1 MIESAGL
8 SGADVAAWSESA
20 PVEHGPF
27 DAAAQSAGQFLT
39 RGGELL
45 GRLPEPRDRSE
56 PERTAAAAIKDGL
69 TRAREE
75 FLDRHATELYE
86 RLTNGYATPVR
97 LEQLVYDAA
106 TEVPG
111 LTPSRTEMEAERARK
126 LADKERLELA
136 QGLLAAHVL
145 AAPDPGRHLVTTML
159 EPMPEALERLEQ
171 LRATGAVDLGY
182 ARVTR
187 TGRAGVVELVNLRHL
202 NAEDGATLGP
212 TEVAVDL

>member
-69 TRAREE
+69 
-75 FLDRHATELYE
+75 
-86 RLTNGYATPVR
+86 
-97 LEQLVYDAA
+97 
-106 TEVPG
+106 
-111 LTPSRTEMEAERARK
+111 
-126 LADKERLELA
+126 
-136 QGLLAAHVL
+136 
-145 AAPDPGRHLVTTML
+145 
-159 EPMPEALERLEQ
+159 
-171 LRATGAVDLGY
+171 
-182 ARVTR
+182 
-187 TGRAGVVELVNLRHL
+187 
-202 NAEDGATLGP
+202 
-212 TEVAVDL
+212 